1 MTLSTDA
8 GPLEPGTASTTT
20 VNVQPFPDS
29 RVQTI
34 AAVGAVAALLAALI
48 LVGVA
53 MVTRSPIPDPFWT
66 VIGTLAGAPLL
77 LLQRR

>member
-1 MTLSTDA
+1 MPDPMTDPVPIAVTE
-8 GPLEPGTASTTT
+8 PVTLE
-20 VNVQPFPDS
+20 PFPDS

-34 AAVGAVAALLAALI
+34 AAIGAVTALLVALL

-53 MVTRSPIPDPFWT
+53 MVTRSSIPDPFWT